1 MSSQFIQRL
10 LQKKLRISKR
20 EEKKIRKVIYI
31 LFEPSMRFLCD
42 LMLSRLGKWL
52 RAAGHDT
59 DIVTTPISDRQ
70 VVEQALS
77 DQRLLI
83 TRDRHFLKIKAVSS
97 TLIYLKSNDFKSCI
111 QELNRSIYINW
122 LYAPFSRCLAC
133 NSLLERP
140 NLADLIAQIPVRIRE
155 EKAEFWYCPTCKQFY
170 WEGSHTEHMHL
181 QLTRWQEE
189 VNQFFSKDQHE
200 D

>member
-1 MSSQFIQRL
+1 

-20 EEKKIRKVIYI
+20 KEKKNAKSPFLLIYI

-59 DIVTTPISDRQ
+59 DIVTTPIPDRQ
-70 VVEQALS
+70 VVERALS
-77 DQRLLI
+77 NRRLLI
-83 TRDRHFLKIKAVSS
+83 TRDRHFLKIKVVTS
-97 TLIYLKSNDFKSCI
+97 TLIYLKSNDFENCI

-140 NLADLIAQIPVRIRE
+140 ILEDLIAQIPLRIRE
-155 EKAEFWYCPTCKQFY
+155 EKTEFWYCPMCKHFY
-170 WEGSHTEHMHL
+170 WEGSHTEHMRL
-181 QLTRWQEE
+181 QLTRWQEKA
-189 VNQFFSKDQHE
+189 NQFFSKD
-200 D
+200 